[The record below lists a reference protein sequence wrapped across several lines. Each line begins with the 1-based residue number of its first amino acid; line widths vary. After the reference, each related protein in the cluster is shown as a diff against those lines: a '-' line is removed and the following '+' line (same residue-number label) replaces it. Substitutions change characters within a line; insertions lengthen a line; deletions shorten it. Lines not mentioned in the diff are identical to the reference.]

1 MDIHKKSEIQSV
13 IFDCNVWITDFFK
26 KKSDLRNKITHN
38 KYQVILTSYMVVEIL
53 RVLKRISNRLSISY
67 TELETRFWEICSLNY
82 IKTDFKEPFT
92 ESLISEVRRI
102 PEFRIISKILDLE
115 VKDVPYLVA
124 AFQHTAILVSNNL
137 RSLVAK
143 RNLIE
148 KTLGIKIQTPTEFFG
163 SDR

>member
-1 MDIHKKSEIQSV
+1 MDKQKKSETQFV

-26 KKSDLRNKITHN
+26 KKSKLRIKITQN
-38 KYQVILTSYMVVEIL
+38 NYQVILTSYMVVEIL
-53 RVLKRISNRLSISY
+53 RVLKRLSVRLSISY

-82 IKTDFKEPFT
+82 IKIDFKEPFT

-102 PEFRIISKILDLE
+102 PEFRIIAKILDLE

-124 AFQHTAILVSNNL
+124 AFQYSAILVSNDL
-137 RSLVAK
+137 RSLVNK

-148 KTLGIKIQTPTEFFG
+148 NNLGIMIRSTIEFLA
-163 SDR
+163 SDE